1 MMNKLGFIGWLFDV
15 TRWESYTKRYV
26 LYLLLGIAGSFVT
39 PYAGMLTAGLLLID
53 FTIDMLKEK
62 YRMYLHE
69 MEPAVT
75 DEAGVDARTTSKM
88 MME

>member
-1 MMNKLGFIGWLFDV
+1 MNILGFIGWLFDV

-26 LYLLLGIAGSFVT
+26 FYLVLGIGGSFAT

-53 FTIDMLKEK
+53 FTIDMLKDR
-62 YRMYLHE
+62 YRMYLNE

-75 DEAGVDARTTSKM
+75 DEAGVDAKSTSKM